1 MRTMMLAYSM
11 ELSTFMCAKWY
22 RLLEKGIEKGYWNV
36 SLFSWLHCYL
46 FMTHELDDTLQIC

>member
-1 MRTMMLAYSM
+1 MMLTYSM

-36 SLFSWLHCYL
+36 SLFSWLHCYM
-46 FMTHELDDTLQIC
+46 FMTHELDGTHQIC